1 MTSTSGTVNLDK
13 GHSPEFPPLLEIV
26 DTGPLTR
33 ESNDKVNVRVDIVG
47 NTPCEFVETL
57 SFHLNRM
64 D

>member
-1 MTSTSGTVNLDK
+1 M
-13 GHSPEFPPLLEIV
+13 GHSPEFPPLLKIV

-33 ESNDKVNVRVDIVG
+33 ESNDKVNVRVEVDR
-47 NTPCEFVETL
+47 NKPCEFVEFVEAL

>member
-1 MTSTSGTVNLDK
+1 M

-33 ESNDKVNVRVDIVG
+33 EYDDKVDVRVEVDR
-47 NTPCEFVETL
+47 NTPCEFVECVEAL
-57 SFHLNRM
+57 SFHLDRM